1 MTMKTGMTGLALVLL
16 GGCTWLDRSGPA
28 DGGIIGLET
37 LDVTTMTS
45 GWNPPTKNVANG
57 GNPFQIGLASFARGV
72 GTHADSR
79 YRLRVEKGEALEF
92 RAKVGVDAGLR
103 FADRGTVQF
112 FIRANGKTVARSSV
126 LRFGD
131 DAETLVAPLVGAKT
145 IELIVTSAGDGNVN
159 DIADWCEADFSVR
172 PGTELVPFTSQTDTR
187 QFGILSP
194 APSAAPRINPPRVFG
209 VRPGRPILFS
219 LPVSGERPMKVTA
232 QGLPAGVTLD
242 EATGRLGGSVERR
255 GEYAIRFT
263 ATNAKGADTRD
274 FKLVVGDA
282 IALTPPMGW
291 NSWNCFASVV
301 NAQDIRSAADA
312 FEKERLADYGW
323 SYINIDDFWQNHQ
336 GEDWKGPDGKSVG
349 TDDVKGPMRHADGKI
364 VVNRRF
370 PDMKGLADYVH
381 AKGLKI
387 GLYSSPGPY
396 TCGRCTGSWG
406 FEEID
411 ARTYADWGYDYLKY
425 DWCTYGDVAVG
436 IKNSPL
442 YYQAPYLKMGRALAA
457 QNRDIVYSLCQYG
470 MGNVSQW
477 GGAVG
482 GQAWR
487 TTGDIQDTWDSMR
500 SIVCAQAGLE
510 HFARPGNWNDADM
523 LIVGQVGW
531 GPKLHPTRLSPNEQY
546 SHMTW
551 WSLFASP
558 LLIGCD
564 LTKLD
569 PFTKSL
575 LTNAEVLEV
584 SQDPLGKAAGRVL
597 ADEDGGEDWEVWAR
611 PLADGSIAMGV
622 FNVSELERE
631 IVVDLAKIGLAGEW
645 KVRDLWRCADEKPV
659 REWYRVKLPSHA
671 PHFIR
676 LTPGAGGRLAPGVT
690 DVRDHAWNGLFE
702 GLDKKATYEDCKSCP
717 KRK

>member
-1 MTMKTGMTGLALVLL
+1 MKSGFLIVAAVALL
-16 GGCTWLDRSGPA
+16 GGCTGAGRVSTMVSV
-28 DGGIIGLET
+28 GLEE
-37 LDVTTMTS
+37 LDLSTMTS
-45 GWNPPTKNVANG
+45 GWNPATVNVANG
-57 GNPFQIGLASFARGV
+57 GNPFKIGSGMFARGV

-92 RAKVGVDAGLR
+92 RAKVGVDAGIPY
-103 FADRGTVQF
+103 ANRGTVRF
-112 FIRANGKTVARSSV
+112 VVRADGKTVARSSV

-145 IELIVTSAGDGNVN
+145 VELIVSSAGDGNAN
-159 DIADWCEADFSVR
+159 DIADWCEAVFAVR
-172 PGTELVPFTSQTDTR
+172 PGTRFAADPYAPEAE
-187 QFGILSP
+187 QFGILTP
-194 APSAAPRINPPRVFG
+194 VPPVAPRINPPRVFG
-209 VRPGRPILFS
+209 VRPGRPVLFT

-263 ATNAKGADTRD
+263 ARNAKGTDTRD

-301 NAQDIRSAADA
+301 KDGDIRAAADA
-312 FEKERLADYGW
+312 FEKERLVDYGW
-323 SYINIDDFWQNHQ
+323 SYINVDDFWQNHQ
-336 GEDWKGPDGKSVG
+336 GEVWTGPDGEKVS
-349 TDDVKGPMRHADGKI
+349 TDDVKGPMRQADGKI

-387 GLYSSPGPY
+387 GIYSSPGPY

-406 FEEID
+406 FEELD
-411 ARTYADWGYDYLKY
+411 ARTYADWEYDYLKY

-436 IKNSPL
+436 IKGSPL
-442 YYQAPYLKMGRALAA
+442 YCQAPYLKMGRALAA
-457 QNRDIVYSLCQYG
+457 QERDIVFSICQYG

-487 TTGDIQDTWDSMR
+487 TTVDIQDTWPSMR
-500 SIVCAQAGLE
+500 AIASCQAGLE
-510 HFARPGNWNDADM
+510 HFVRPGNWNDADM

-531 GPKLHPTRLSPNEQY
+531 GPNLHPTRLTPNEQY

-575 LTNAEVLEV
+575 LTNVEVLEV
-584 SQDPLGKAAGRVL
+584 NQDPLGKAAGRVL
-597 ADEDGGEDWEVWAR
+597 TDPDGEDWEVWAR
-611 PLADGSIAMGV
+611 PLVDGSVAMGII
-622 FNVSELERE
+622 NVSPDKCD
-631 IVVDLAKIGLAGEW
+631 IVVDLAKIGLVGEW
-645 KVRDLWRCADEKPV
+645 KVRDLWRCRDENPV

-676 LTPGAGGRLAPGVT
+676 LSPGSDAGLAASVA
-690 DVRDHAWNGLFE
+690 DVRDNAWKGLFD
-702 GLDKKATYEDCKSCP
+702 GLDKRAKYEGCKSCP
-717 KRK
+717 RRK